1 MKVKK
6 QRIIFGYIF
15 LELLLL
21 CISNLLVLYW
31 SLKHHVYY
39 DLDPVVFTRTTLLLN
54 LVYLSSWILTVFIN
68 NAQDVYFKTRIGHRA
83 QVLGVSGFIL
93 LGLSVSAIFFAGINL
108 AFIEMALKTVGLFFV
123 LNLITLEIVQKS
135 FSRFKKY
142 RSFGAKMLVLGAGEK
157 GKEVLDFV
165 SQNKHLGYDVVGFLD
180 DDYPGSNGINLLGRM
195 KDLSRVLDT
204 KPVDEIVIALPFE
217 RKMEIQTAIHIADN
231 RGIRVNLVPEFP
243 PEFEHNYKSYSIGG
257 MPVYQLKQIPLDQFH
272 NFILKKGFDIL
283 FALSVLVFL
292 FPVFLIIGILIKI
305 GSKGPV
311 FYKPLRKGQ
320 AGGTFVCYKFRTMS
334 DSDDAVSGTR
344 STVVNDPRITRIG
357 KYLRKLD
364 LDELPQFINVLK
376 GDMSVVGPRP
386 HRLNLNDDFREVVNE
401 YMVRHYV
408 KPGLTGW
415 AQVNGWRGPTETE
428 EQKRQRV
435 AHDLWYINHWS
446 IWLDIKI
453 IFLTVFSKKTRQNA
467 F

>member
-15 LELLLL
+15 LELLIL
-21 CISNLLVLYW
+21 CIANLLILFW
-31 SLKHHVYY
+31 SIKNGVTYG
-39 DLDPVVFTRTTLLLN
+39 LDPVVFKKTALLLN
-54 LVYLSSWILTVFIN
+54 FVYLSSWILTVFIN
-68 NAQDVYFKTRIGHRA
+68 SAQDVYFKTRLSTRA
-83 QVLGVSGFIL
+83 RILGVGCFIL
-93 LGLSVSAIFFAGINL
+93 IGLSVTAIFLSGINIS
-108 AFIEMALKTVGLFFV
+108 FIEMAIQTIALFYV
-123 LNLITLEIVQKS
+123 LNLVTIELVQKS
-135 FSRFKKY
+135 FSQSKKY
-142 RSFGAKMLVLGAGEK
+142 YNFGAKMLVLGAGEK

-165 SQNKHLGYDVVGFLD
+165 TQNKHLGYDVVGFLD

-195 KDLSRVLDT
+195 NDLSRVLDT

-217 RKMEIQTAIHIADN
+217 KKEEIQTAIHIADN

-243 PEFEHNYKSYSIGG
+243 PEFEHNYKAYSIGS
-257 MPVYQLKQIPLDQFH
+257 MPVYQLKQIPLDHFH
-272 NFILKKGFDIL
+272 NFMLKKGFDIL
-283 FALSVLVFL
+283 FALGVLTFL
-292 FPVFLIIGILIKI
+292 SPVFLVIAILIKM

-320 AGGTFVCYKFRTMS
+320 AGGTFVCYKFRTMT
-334 DSDDAVSGTR
+334 DSDDAVEGTR
-344 STVVNDPRITRIG
+344 STVINDPRITKIG
-357 KYLRKLD
+357 KYLRKFD
-364 LDELPQFINVLK
+364 LDELPQFFNVLK

-428 EQKRQRV
+428 LQKRERV
-435 AHDLWYINHWS
+435 NHDLWYIHHWS
-446 IWLDIKI
+446 LLTDIKI